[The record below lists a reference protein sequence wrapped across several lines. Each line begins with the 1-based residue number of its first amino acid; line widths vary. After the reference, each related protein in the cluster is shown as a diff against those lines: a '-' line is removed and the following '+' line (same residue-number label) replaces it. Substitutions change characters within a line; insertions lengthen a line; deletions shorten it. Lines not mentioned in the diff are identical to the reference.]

1 MRIIDRE
8 TVLSNQSATKTV
20 QNFGKLLHD
29 KPHKLGQV
37 ATMKPELS
45 VSLLTDGLRNVY
57 ENSKSAKSQY
67 TPVNAMAIEWEIDV
81 NFVKKVKISGAVSGA
96 GTGGTP
102 VTIQLAE
109 RYYDKND
116 TFALENRQQLFV
128 LKAPKRKSSNKWEYT
143 VTLIGNNPARSI
155 DPAYAAQNR
164 ITRYRS
170 NFFPELSERGFT
182 KYMSNMEKHRNYLS
196 RHRASVDWSADFAI
210 REEVYIADGKKGK
223 ETFYKMNKKEKE
235 ALDHYMF
242 SRENNILFG
251 ESNFDI
257 NGKCNLQDEKG
268 RDIPMGDGLITQL
281 TKVCDKALFSKLTT
295 RHFEDGMQTLTK
307 KSEKLIGNTFY
318 LVANTIFWTQFNRLM
333 KEDLRFQNT
342 DGAYFWSKSAGDVS
356 VGSTFTSYE
365 FAGNKFVVMV
375 DRALTQEYE
384 DRGYAILLDGSKD
397 PVSGRPNLA
406 MFTMEG
412 SELVSGNLNGLG
424 GQSGK
429 SSGEISTSIHG
440 SSYHLIGYSGVV
452 VFNPYKA
459 FIFEQNV
466 A

>member
-8 TVLSNQSATKTV
+8 TVLENQSATKTV

-57 ENSKSAKSQY
+57 QNSKSAKSQY
-67 TPVNAMAIEWEIDV
+67 TPINAMAIEWEIDV
-81 NFVKKVKISGAVSGA
+81 NFIKKVKITGNVSGS

-102 VTIQLAE
+102 VTIQLEE

-128 LKAPKRKSSNKWEYT
+128 LKNPVRKAAKKWEYT
-143 VTLIGNNPARSI
+143 VTLVGNDPARAI
-155 DPAYAAQNR
+155 DTTYAAAGR

-170 NFFPELSERGFT
+170 NFFPELSERGYT
-182 KYMSNMEKHRNYLS
+182 KYMSNVEKHRNYLS

-210 REEVYIADGKKGK
+210 REEVFIADGKKGN

-235 ALDHYMF
+235 ALDHYML

-257 NGKCNLQDEKG
+257 NGKCTLQDEKG
-268 RDIPMGDGLITQL
+268 RDIPMGDGIITQL
-281 TKVCDKALFSKLTT
+281 TKVCDKALYGRLTT
-295 RHFEDGMQTLTK
+295 RHFEDGMQTMAQ
-307 KSEKLIGNTFY
+307 KSEKLIGNTYY
-318 LVANTIFWTQFNRLM
+318 LVVNDKFWTQFNRLM
-333 KEDLRFQNT
+333 KEDLRFQAT
-342 DGAYFWSKSAGDVS
+342 DGAYFWSKNAGNVK
-356 VGSTFTSYE
+356 VGATFNAYE
-365 FAGNKFVVMV
+365 FAGNTIVVMV
-375 DRALTQEYE
+375 DRALSTEYE
-384 DRGYAILLDGSKD
+384 DRGYGVMVDGAKD
-397 PVSGRPNLA
+397 PASGRPNLA
-406 MFTMEG
+406 MFTLEG
-412 SELVSGNLNGLG
+412 SEIVSGNLHGLG
-424 GQSGK
+424 GASGK
-429 SSGEISTSIHG
+429 ESGEIATSVHG
-440 SSYHLIGYSGVV
+440 SSYHVIGYSGIV

-459 FIFEQNV
+459 FVFEQNIE
-466 A
+466 